1 MTDLSAT
8 DHASTDT
15 SHDAIDP
22 NVLPKFSDMPDV
34 ALMDTAHVNK
44 DTPPF
49 ILVDGSYYL
58 FRTYHALPKT
68 MMTTQGLMTN
78 AIRGTLNALLK
89 LMRRYHPTHMAV
101 CFDTKSPTFRHALS
115 PEYKANRPKMDVEL
129 AQQIPYIHRLVRAL
143 GIPLLRIE
151 GAEADD
157 IIGTLTQ
164 RAVAEGHH
172 VVISTGDKDMA
183 QLVNDCVILEDSF
196 TGKITDIQGVID
208 KFGIKPTQMV
218 DYLTLMGDSSD
229 GIKGVPG
236 IGKKTAAKLLNEYES
251 LGGILANAENIKGRA
266 GKNLIE
272 HADDIPMNSQLATIV
287 TDLDIGQDWE
297 DLRVNTDATA
307 FIDELRDLYSE
318 LEFKNELASLDHPNH
333 PANVQNDAQNGN
345 DSIDNSKAASES
357 QAQIAKTLQNQK
369 QHAIIENIKDSKGHD
384 KAWHTVLDMLAF
396 ESLLERLASAEH
408 FVIDTETTSINWRE
422 ADIVGL
428 SFALQSHEAYYIPLN
443 HVAYV
448 EPVKTKKTKA
458 KKDADVE
465 TPEDSLAL
473 EDAPVEDEL
482 IGKQLDRDSVLAK
495 LKPILENPKIGKI
508 GQHLK
513 YDAHVLS
520 RYGIDLNIEPKN
532 WAMDTMLASYVIN
545 AAITRHGMD
554 DLARHYLHT
563 QTITYEDV
571 AGKGAKQ
578 VTFDKVAIDIASD
591 YACED
596 ADITYQLFELFQA
609 KLKDDENNQKLL
621 QALEIP
627 TAQILCQMEAEGI
640 LIKRPFL
647 NELSIRFDE
656 EIIALEKR
664 AYEVAGEAFNLGSP
678 KQLGEILFDKLGV
691 PGGKKTK
698 SGQYSTSE
706 AVLSKIDHELVD
718 IALEY
723 RSLAKLKNTY
733 TDALDAV
740 ADSETDRVHTS
751 YHQALTSTGRLS
763 STDPNLQNIPI
774 RTATGRLIR
783 QAFIAPKGR
792 VILAADYSQ
801 IELRLM
807 AHFSGDANL
816 TRAFNEGLDI
826 HTATAAEVLGKAVE
840 GVTPTERRN
849 AKAINFGLLYG
860 MSAFGLAKQLQMS
873 REEAQSY
880 IKLYFSR
887 YPGVQQYMQD
897 TRASAYEHG
906 YIETILGRKLY
917 TPDITNSNRM
927 VKQAAERAAINA
939 PLQGSAADIIKLA
952 MIAVDKVLPKESAKM
967 LLQVHDELVFEVD
980 EDKTDEISALIKQAM
995 EEVLSTTAKD
1005 MGWDVDFAVPLVVE
1019 TDIGENWD
1027 EAH

>member
-1 MTDLSAT
+1 MTD
-8 DHASTDT
+8 DISTSTPDSTSDT
-15 SHDAIDP
+15 SHAALDP
-22 NVLPKFSDMPDV
+22 QVMPKFSDMPDV
-34 ALMDTAHVNK
+34 AMMDTSHVDKN
-44 DTPPF
+44 TPPF

-115 PEYKANRPKMDVEL
+115 PEYKANRPKMDAEL
-129 AQQIPYIHRLVRAL
+129 AEQIPYIHRLVRAL

-157 IIGTLTQ
+157 IIGTLTC

-196 TGKITDIQGVID
+196 TGKITDVQGVID
-208 KFGIKPTQMV
+208 KFGVKPIQMV
-218 DYLTLMGDSSD
+218 DYLTLMGDASD

-236 IGKKTAAKLLNEYES
+236 IGKKTAEKLLNEYGS

-297 DLRVNTDATA
+297 DLRVNTDPLQ
-307 FIDELRDLYSE
+307 FIDELRALYSE

-333 PANVQNDAQNGN
+333 PANVQHGSDSVDA
-345 DSIDNSKAASES
+345 SKAASES
-357 QAQIAKTLQNQK
+357 QAQIAKTVQNQK
-369 QHAIIENIKDSKGHD
+369 QSAIIEHIKDSKTHD
-384 KAWHTVLDMLAF
+384 KAWHTILDEAAF
-396 ESLLERLASAEH
+396 DSLLAQLQAAEH
-408 FVIDTETTSINWRE
+408 FVIDTETTSVYWRQAE
-422 ADIVGL
+422 LVGL
-428 SFALQSHEAYYIPLN
+428 SFAVEAHEAYYIPLT
-443 HVAYV
+443 H
-448 EPVKTKKTKA
+448 
-458 KKDADVE
+458 
-465 TPEDSLAL
+465 AL
-473 EDAPVEDEL
+473 EGDEL
-482 IGKQLDRDSVLAK
+482 VSKQLDRDTVLNA
-495 LKPILENPKIGKI
+495 LKPILENPNIGKI

-520 RYGIDLNIEPKN
+520 KHGIDLNIVPHN

-545 AAITRHGMD
+545 AAITRHSMD

-563 QTITYEDV
+563 QTITFEDV

-578 VTFDKVAIDIASD
+578 VSFDQVAIDIASD

-596 ADITYQLFELFQA
+596 ADITYQLFELFT
-609 KLKDDENNQKLL
+609 KRLKDDENNQKLL
-621 QALEIP
+621 HELEIP
-627 TAQILCQMEAEGI
+627 TAQILCQMEANGI

-647 NELSIRFDE
+647 NELSKRFDE

-664 AYEVAGEAFNLGSP
+664 AYEVAGEEFNLGSP

-691 PGGKKTK
+691 IGGKKTK

-740 ADSETDRVHTS
+740 ADKDTDRVHTS

-840 GVTPTERRN
+840 EVTPTERRN

-860 MSAFGLAKQLQMS
+860 MSAFGLAKQLQMT

-967 LLQVHDELVFEVD
+967 LLQVHDELVFEVAA
-980 EDKTDEISALIKQAM
+980 DKTDEISALIKTAM
-995 EEVLSTTAKD
+995 EGVLSDTAKQL
-1005 MGWDVDFAVPLVVE
+1005 GWDVDFAVPLLVE
-1019 TDIGENWD
+1019 TDTGDNWD